1 VHLLAGD
8 GAGLTVARARL
19 DSWKAIA
26 EYLKRSPRTV
36 QRWHAD
42 FGLPVYHFGGGK
54 GPVFSYSDELDVW
67 LSGFSED
74 AAQLDATSPSPMA
87 DRKKGSEELTAEAN
101 ALWDARSETNVSAA
115 AALYRAAVDRDP
127 ANANAL
133 TGIANAL
140 ILSVLVGIVR
150 GSAAYPRAREAL
162 LRARRTGR
170 DHGEMLC
177 ATAWLN
183 MTCERNWK
191 LANEGFNQALQRDAE
206 SAHALA
212 GLGLLQIAEGNP
224 GFATQ
229 SLHDAWSRNTFAS
242 VVTAFRSWSH
252 YLAGENGRALEIISE
267 ARSSGEAG
275 MLIASVEALAILQA
289 GPQGAWLARIE
300 ELVAEHPSILVLRGA
315 LGYAYGVS
323 DQSGRARE
331 VLHSLERL
339 QGDSLYPR
347 ALVYLGLHE
356 WQQML
361 SCLEA
366 SYAEGSLWSLGFRCD
381 PLLQPAREVP
391 RLAAR
396 MHKLGPTG

>member
-1 VHLLAGD
+1 
-8 GAGLTVARARL
+8 VARTRL

-26 EYLKRSPRTV
+26 EYLKRSSRTV

-42 FGLPVYHFGGGK
+42 FSLPVYHFGGGK

-74 AAQLDATSPSPMA
+74 AAQVDPTSPSPMA
-87 DRKKGSEELTAEAN
+87 DRRKSSEELTAAAN

-115 AALYRAAVDRDP
+115 VALYRAAVDLDP
-127 ANANAL
+127 ANADAL
-133 TGIANAL
+133 IGAANAL
-140 ILSVLVGIVR
+140 ILSVLVGTVR

-162 LRARRTGR
+162 LRARRIGHDR
-170 DHGEMLC
+170 GQMLC

-191 LANEGFNQALQRDAE
+191 FAHEGFDQALQHDPQ

-212 GLGLLQIAEGNP
+212 GRALLQIAEGNP
-224 GFATQ
+224 GFASQ
-229 SLHDAWSRNTFAS
+229 CLHDAWSQNTFAS
-242 VVTAFRSWSH
+242 VVTAFRSWSQ
-252 YLAGENGRALEIISE
+252 YLAGENKHALEIVSD

-275 MLIASVEALAILQA
+275 PLIAAVEALAILQA
-289 GPQGAWLARIE
+289 GPQGPWLARIE
-300 ELVAEHPSILVLRGA
+300 ELAVEHPSNLLLRGA

-323 DQSGRARE
+323 DQPGRALG
-331 VLHSLERL
+331 VLNSLDRL
-339 QGDSLYPR
+339 QGDSLYPH
-347 ALVYLGLHE
+347 ALVYFGLHE
-356 WQQML
+356 WQQTL

-381 PLLQPAREVP
+381 PLLQPLREDP

-396 MHKLGPTG
+396 MYRLGPTA